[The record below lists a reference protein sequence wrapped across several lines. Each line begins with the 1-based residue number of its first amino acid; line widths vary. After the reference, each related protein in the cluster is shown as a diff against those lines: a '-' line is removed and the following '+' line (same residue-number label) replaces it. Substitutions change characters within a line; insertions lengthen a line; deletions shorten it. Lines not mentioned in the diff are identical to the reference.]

1 MDTLMI
7 PLAIIRILWLPAM
20 HLPHVP
26 PPASLSV
33 LPELN
38 GLTDIPHFTV
48 AAWTPT
54 EWVGQGVFHV
64 LVVLPAAPED
74 GGIGPGQETLNALC
88 QRRAQS
94 EVCARHKNKKKGFD
108 PHVAMLPDGVLVS
121 WVWLAGASRNFERHT
136 RLRHALHPLLDEK
149 PTHLAVWFS
158 GQESSSEREEILY
171 TLTLN
176 GRSLP
181 SAQRAAWS
189 GVKAWFLLGSMPS
202 FEPSMRPISLALA
215 NTLTRALTV
224 LPPNRL
230 TPANYREFVRQR
242 AVEEHWDWE
251 EYGVE
256 RLQALGAG
264 AFLAVAQGSAE
275 ADAAIVHLTWSHPQ
289 AIRRVALVGKGICF
303 DTGGLNLKP
312 ARYMQGMH
320 GDMNGSA
327 VVLGLI
333 QAIARLQLPLV
344 VDAWLAIAQN
354 SVGPRAYRQNEV
366 VTTLEGTTLEV
377 VHTDAEGRMVLA
389 DTLTL
394 AARQKP
400 DLIVDFATLT
410 GSMHTALGSRYSGLF
425 TTSEV
430 LSRLAE
436 EAGKTSGERV
446 WGFPQDEDYDEAL
459 ESSVADIKQC
469 TLEGEADHILAARF
483 LSRFTAQVPWVHV
496 DLSASVHPEGLG
508 AVATE
513 VTGFGVR
520 WGVEFL
526 DKWIK
531 NPL

>member
-1 MDTLMI
+1 MSVS
-7 PLAIIRILWLPAM
+7 
-20 HLPHVP
+20 HVP
-26 PPASLSV
+26 SPAGLPV
-33 LPELN
+33 FPELN
-38 GLTDIPHFTV
+38 GLTEIPHFMV
-48 AAWTPT
+48 AEWTPA
-54 EWVGQGVFHV
+54 EWVRQGVFHV
-64 LVVLPAAPED
+64 LVVLSAAPED
-74 GGIGPGQETLNALC
+74 GGTGPGQETLNALR

-94 EVCARHKNKKKGFD
+94 EVCASQKKKKGFD
-108 PHVAMLPDGVLVS
+108 PHVAMLSDGVLVS

-136 RLRHALHPLLDEK
+136 RLRQALQPLLEEK

-181 SAQRAAWS
+181 SAQRAAWG
-189 GVKAWFLLGSMPS
+189 GVKAWFLLGSPPS
-202 FEPSMRPISLALA
+202 PDLSARPVSLALA

-230 TPANYREFVRQR
+230 TPANYREFLRQWAR
-242 AVEEHWDWE
+242 EERWDWE

-256 RLQALGAG
+256 RLQTLGAG

-289 AIRRVALVGKGICF
+289 AAHRVALVGKGICF

-327 VVLGLI
+327 VVLGLM

-354 SVGPRAYRQNEV
+354 SVGPRAYRQNEI

-425 TTSEV
+425 TTSAV
-430 LSRLAE
+430 LARLAE
-436 EAGKTSGERV
+436 EAGKSSGERV
-446 WGFPQDEDYDEAL
+446 WVFPQDEDYDEAL

-483 LSRFTAQVPWVHV
+483 LSRFTAQLPWVHM
-496 DLSASVHPEGLG
+496 DLSASLHPEGLG